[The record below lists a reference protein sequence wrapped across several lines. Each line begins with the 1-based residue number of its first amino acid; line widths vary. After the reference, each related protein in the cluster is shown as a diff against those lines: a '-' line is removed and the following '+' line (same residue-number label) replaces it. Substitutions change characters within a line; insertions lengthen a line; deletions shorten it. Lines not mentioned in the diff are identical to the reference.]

1 MKVRW
6 EKRGARVKVE
16 EGEREVG
23 EVRREHEG
31 REKRSMSEVRRV
43 MVRCG
48 E

>member
-1 MKVRW
+1 MTAKFKVRL
-6 EKRGARVKVE
+6 EERGARVGVE

-23 EVRREHEG
+23 EVRRET
-31 REKRSMSEVRRV
+31 RSMSEVRRV